1 MFGFCEMEDE
11 KCESKPQ
18 FSSKLSQVYK
28 SSAAYQPGT
37 LTLMQSET
45 FWVSYLFQIP
55 LDLCVYTRNTP
66 KLKKAVGGGTITSP
80 DDIFPQKPIF
90 ESNCGVNAPWL
101 AHTARTKQKWNSRF
115 AYLFFFLS
123 CVERM
128 LLLEKLKNNFKKKKI
143 QTHWRTLGQDTD
155 KRPWAYWPLLALH
168 WWPFL
173 FYMVSRSTGPT
184 WQPWMFLG
192 WVGSPD
198 DIHPAPQRRLLGSQ
212 LCVLQGPTVSGS
224 PQAGG
229 IIIKYDY

>member
-123 CVERM
+123 RVERM
-128 LLLEKLKNNFKKKKI
+128 LLLEKLKNNFKKKKYKH
-143 QTHWRTLGQDTD
+143 TEGHLGRTRTSVHGHIGRCWHCTGDLFFFIWCPEALGQPDS
-155 KRPWAYWPLLALH
+155 LECSLA
-168 WWPFL
+168 
-173 FYMVSRSTGPT
+173 G
-184 WQPWMFLG
+184 
-192 WVGSPD
+192 
-198 DIHPAPQRRLLGSQ
+198 
-212 LCVLQGPTVSGS
+212 
-224 PQAGG
+224 
-229 IIIKYDY
+229 

>member
-1 MFGFCEMEDE
+1 MLCAQLVKRSSILAHIMEWLKFKSGLTFNPTVGGNTPCFSFCLQSGGWTSDCTWLTGRRFAKKDGNVKIDFCTSRSHAEINKLPITVCMNDLPRLQMFGFCEMEDE

-115 AYLFFFLS
+115 AYFFFFSVS
-123 CVERM
+123 C
-128 LLLEKLKNNFKKKKI
+128 
-143 QTHWRTLGQDTD
+143 
-155 KRPWAYWPLLALH
+155 WANVASWK
-168 WWPFL
+168 
-173 FYMVSRSTGPT
+173 T
-184 WQPWMFLG
+184 Q
-192 WVGSPD
+192 
-198 DIHPAPQRRLLGSQ
+198 
-212 LCVLQGPTVSGS
+212 
-224 PQAGG
+224 
-229 IIIKYDY
+229 K